1 MKHPPLLVA
10 MDLEGVLVPEIWI
23 NVAEATGVAEL
34 RLTTGDVADYD
45 ELMQGRLEAM
55 RKHNILLP
63 DIQQVI
69 GQMSPFPGA
78 VEFLEEL
85 RSQFQVVIISD
96 TFYEFAT
103 PLMRSLGW
111 PALFCNTLVTD
122 ENDMVTGYNLRQQDG
137 KRKAVTALSDLNF
150 KVVAVGDSY
159 NDTTML
165 QQADLGILFHAG
177 EKVKR
182 DFPSLPTCDDYND
195 LLTRIRDF
203 EQQRQQEHCRR

>member
-1 MKHPPLLVA
+1 MSTVT
-10 MDLEGVLVPEIWI
+10 LEFDNSLFGALRLSPDEFGQEMRAAAAVQWYFEGAVSQEK
-23 NVAEATGVAEL
+23 AAEL
-34 RLTTGDVADYD
+34 AGLSR
-45 ELMQGRLEAM
+45 
-55 RKHNILLP
+55 I
-63 DIQQVI
+63 
-69 GQMSPFPGA
+69 
-78 VEFLEEL
+78 EFLEEL